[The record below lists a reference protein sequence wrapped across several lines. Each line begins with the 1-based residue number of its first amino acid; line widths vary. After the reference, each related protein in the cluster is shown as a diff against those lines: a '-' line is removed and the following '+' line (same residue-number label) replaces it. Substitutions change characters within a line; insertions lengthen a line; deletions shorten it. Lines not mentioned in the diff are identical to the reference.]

1 MTSRDLK
8 GQTRDPNTL
17 IVQYLENS
25 CYLET
30 ILPSLLW
37 GSMVSYPS
45 DRLASCLLFDL
56 FVPLTSNHL
65 KTITIELGAP
75 KNPKLDTNIIKL
87 ACLGAEI

>member
-1 MTSRDLK
+1 
-8 GQTRDPNTL
+8 
-17 IVQYLENS
+17 
-25 CYLET
+25 
-30 ILPSLLW
+30 
-37 GSMVSYPS
+37 MVSYPS